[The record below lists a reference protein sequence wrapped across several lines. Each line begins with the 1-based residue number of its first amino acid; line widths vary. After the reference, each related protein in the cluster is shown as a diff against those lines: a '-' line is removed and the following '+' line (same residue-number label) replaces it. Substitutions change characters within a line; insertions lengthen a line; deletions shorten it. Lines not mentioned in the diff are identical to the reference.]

1 MENGGYFFSAFAIVW
16 AFTFLYVL
24 MLLRRQRRLDQEIA
38 SLKEALKE
46 RDARK

>member
-1 MENGGYFFSAFAIVW
+1 MENAGYLFTAFGAVW
-16 AFTFLYVL
+16 AFTFVYVL